1 MTLANGIITA
11 INGKYDDETQIN
23 AKILS
28 GQEEALNRWISTN
41 YIDGRLERSAVSW
54 GKREKERRAT
64 EIEESLARVTRG
76 GECGSWAKRE
86 LGREERGRDRSGK
99 GI

>member
-41 YIDGRLERSAVSW
+41 YIDGRLERSAVSR
-54 GKREKERRAT
+54 GKGEKERRAT
-64 EIEESLARVTRG
+64 EIGEESLARVTRG
-76 GECGSWAKRE
+76 GECGSWE
-86 LGREERGRDRSGK
+86 REERGRDRSGK
-99 GI
+99 EYR

>member
-1 MTLANGIITA
+1 MFIPYHRHENMTLANGIITA

-54 GKREKERRAT
+54 GKGEKERRTT
-64 EIEESLARVTRG
+64 EIGEES
-76 GECGSWAKRE
+76 
-86 LGREERGRDRSGK
+86 
-99 GI
+99 